1 MEEGEIFIFPHLVL
15 FSYLK
20 FGYLFF
26 HSQLFHHQ
34 SEYTAHCLCLYLDM
48 GFLPQAVLALFN
60 SFPVNV
66 ALTEC

>member
-26 HSQLFHHQ
+26 HSQLFHH
-34 SEYTAHCLCLYLDM
+34 
-48 GFLPQAVLALFN
+48 
-60 SFPVNV
+60 
-66 ALTEC
+66 